1 MIGFHAPVCIVEKQ
15 EALGQPDMIALSTFL
30 KEDSLLH
37 GVQQSVFVPLKA
49 DYLIK
54 DKIQFTIP
62 EAGRPTSK
70 VSGLAKTTG
79 VITYADGITAQACCG
94 ESLYTQVR
102 LGMTKLDLKTIS
114 VHKNS
119 ILPGPP

>member
-1 MIGFHAPVCIVEKQ
+1 MIGFHAPVCILEKQ

-49 DYLIK
+49 DYLVK

-70 VSGLAKTTG
+70 VPGLASSHMQMASRHKRVVGRACTRKTES
-79 VITYADGITAQACCG
+79 QAG
-94 ESLYTQVR
+94 N
-102 LGMTKLDLKTIS
+102 D
-114 VHKNS
+114 
-119 ILPGPP
+119 